1 MQKERSDSLVL
12 LEIFLPITTYY
23 WNMVQIRNAFV
34 HFYYSWR
41 LYYDMIFAVPI
52 IYFFS
57 DFSSKELL
65 NSESEEKD
73 ESLEM

>member
-1 MQKERSDSLVL
+1 
-12 LEIFLPITTYY
+12 
-23 WNMVQIRNAFV
+23 MVQICNAFV

-41 LYYDMIFAVPI
+41 LYYDMIFVVP

-65 NSESEEKD
+65 NSESEEKE